1 MAPDSDKAH
10 LIHQLRIDRSQRDDT
25 AAGHRR
31 WWLPAVIAMAVIAAA
46 AVVLY
51 IRNSAVEVSEAT
63 AVAASAGAAPAA
75 ILQATGY
82 VTAERE
88 ATVSSQI
95 PGQLSQVYFE
105 EGEHVHRGQV
115 LARLDDSAQR
125 AALDQAR
132 AQLAA
137 AQAQLNQYQVQL
149 AQDQRDFARD
159 AALIG
164 QHLVSEEDFETARTQ
179 AATEAAQVKTQQRQV
194 ELARAG
200 ILAAQVQEDYTVVA
214 APFTGVVIDK
224 AAQMGEMISPIFGG
238 GAFEAAGIATI
249 VDMSSLEVDVDVNEA
264 YIHRVKPGQA
274 ATAVLDA
281 YPDWN
286 IPAHVIAI
294 VPTADKSKATVKV
307 RVAFE
312 KLESRI
318 LPDMG
323 VRVSF
328 LQESSGQSGGAAGS
342 SLPAGTVWVPAS
354 AVVERDGRSVVFLV
368 QGGKAHEATVTPGE
382 TQGDLRAVQGIAG
395 GTAVVQS
402 PPARLDDGSRVAV
415 RSSDN
420 G

>member
-10 LIHQLRIDRSQRDDT
+10 LIHQLRIDRTDREDT
-25 AAGHRR
+25 AASHRK
-31 WWLPAVIAMAVIAAA
+31 WWLPAIIVIVLIAIA

-51 IRNSAVEVSEAT
+51 TRNSAVEVSEAT
-63 AVAASAGAAPAA
+63 AVAASAGAAPTA

-95 PGQLSQVYFE
+95 AGQVTQVYFE

-137 AQAQLNQYQVQL
+137 ALAQLNQYQVQL
-149 AQDQRDFARD
+149 AQDRRDFARD
-159 AALIG
+159 AALVG

-179 AATEAAQVKTQQRQV
+179 AATQAAQVKTQQRQV
-194 ELARAG
+194 ELAQAG
-200 ILAAQVQEDYTVVA
+200 LKAAQVQEDYTVVA

-224 AAQMGEMISPIFGG
+224 AAQIGEMISPIFGG
-238 GAFEAAGIATI
+238 GSFEAAGIATV
-249 VDMSSLEVDVDVNEA
+249 VDMSSLEVDVDVNEQ

-312 KLESRI
+312 KLAPRI

-328 LQESSGQSGGAAGS
+328 LQEPSGQSGDIAPS
-342 SLPAGTVWVPAS
+342 SLPAGTVWVPAT
-354 AVVERDGRSVVFLV
+354 AVVQRDGRPVVFVV
-368 QGGKAHEATVTPGE
+368 QAGKAREAAVTPGE

-402 PPARLDDGSRVAV
+402 PPARLNDGSRITV
-415 RSSDN
+415 RSPDN

>member
-1 MAPDSDKAH
+1 MSPDSDKAH
-10 LIHQLRIDRSQRDDT
+10 LIHQLRIDRSERDDT
-25 AAGHRR
+25 AASHRR
-31 WWLPAVIAMAVIAAA
+31 WWLPAVIAVAVIAAA

-51 IRNSAVEVSEAT
+51 THDSVVEVSAAT

-125 AALDQAR
+125 AALEQAR

-149 AQDQRDFARD
+149 AQDRRDFARD
-159 AALIG
+159 AALID
-164 QHLVSEEDFETARTQ
+164 QHLVSEQDFETARTQ
-179 AATEAAQVKTQQRQV
+179 VATQGAQVKTQQRQV

-200 ILAAQVQEDYTVVA
+200 VQAAQVQEDYTVVA

-249 VDMSSLEVDVDVNEA
+249 VDMSSLEVDVDVNEQ

-312 KLESRI
+312 KLAPRI

-328 LQESSGQSGGAAGS
+328 LQEPSGQSGDIAPS
-342 SLPAGTVWVPAS
+342 SLPAGTVWVPAT
-354 AVVERDGRSVVFLV
+354 AVVQRDGRPVVFVV
-368 QGGKAHEATVTPGE
+368 QAGKAREAAVTPGE

-402 PPARLDDGSRVAV
+402 PPARLNDGSRITV
-415 RSSDN
+415 RSPDN